1 MIIDVELEE
10 WSGSPVTR
18 GRTKTYERKAA
29 TSFADEAARLTPR
42 QGVFYRNLIRLA
54 VALES
59 SEIPVDFELPD
70 GSPVFL
76 DRGCIKIA
84 EHAHF
89 IDSIIDGPSGVVDN
103 IRLAFDVGS

>member
-18 GRTKTYERKAA
+18 ERTKTYERKTA
-29 TSFADEAARLTPR
+29 TSFADEPARLTPR

-54 VALES
+54 VALKS

-70 GSPVFL
+70 GSAVFL
-76 DRGCIKIA
+76 DRGCVKIA
-84 EHAHF
+84 EHAGF
-89 IDSIIDGPSGVVDN
+89 IEQLDDSPAGVVER
-103 IRLAFDVGS
+103 IRLAFQC